1 MVFPRIMRPEIEIEY
16 ERLIDRFLAIIP
28 ILQVGIKKIKINVL
42 MLDKN
47 MKQVKVDEQ
56 TCYII
61 PKYSFKRRV
70 TNENL

>member
-16 ERLIDRFLAIIP
+16 EQLIDRLLAIIP
-28 ILQVGIKKIKINVL
+28 ILQVGIKKIKINLL

-47 MKQVKVDEQ
+47 MKQVKVDEK